1 MEKKKIDKI
10 IEAFRH
16 YRQLKEDGGGMVVGP
31 TNNVGGGKIAG
42 TPQADPG
49 NPPVFRKKRKKDEE
63 ETKKYIYPKG
73 LRKWWKQNLR

>member
-16 YRQLKEDGGGMVVGP
+16 YRYLKEEGIIA
-31 TNNVGGGKIAG
+31 NNVGSGNIAG

-49 NPPVFRKKRKKDEE
+49 NPPVPSKRKKRIYLGLLSRKKWLDYL
-63 ETKKYIYPKG
+63 KNK
-73 LRKWWKQNLR
+73 